1 MTLRSSLRAVL
12 QGIMMFALTVGA
24 LHAQQASTYRFA
36 VSFPS
41 AQSAEPLDG
50 RLLLIL
56 STDPSEEPRLQI
68 SNSVRTQMIF
78 GLDVDALKSVQSVT
92 LDDAAFGYPVRYL
105 HEVPPGD
112 YFVQVVMHKYETFH
126 RADGHTVKLPMDR
139 GEGQHWQLAP
149 GNLYSTPRKITLRAG
164 GEPIS
169 IVLDQVIPADP
180 RPERHSLHPPHQ
192 NSERAAHEIL
202 GPPDVPQRER
212 PGPRGIR
219 RAPQR
224 AFSADDFRR
233 SLQ

>member
-1 MTLRSSLRAVL
+1 MTLRSSWRVVL
-12 QGIMMFALTVGA
+12 QGILMFALTAGA
-24 LHAQQASTYRFA
+24 LHAQASSYRFA

-78 GLDVDALKSVQSVT
+78 GLDVDALKPGQSAA

-105 HEVPPGD
+105 HDVPPGD
-112 YFVQVVMHKYETFH
+112 YFVQVVLHKYETFH

-149 GNLYSTPRKITLRAG
+149 GNLYSTVAHRVTAKSRK
-164 GEPIS
+164 
-169 IVLDQVIPADP
+169 
-180 RPERHSLHPPHQ
+180 
-192 NSERAAHEIL
+192 
-202 GPPDVPQRER
+202 
-212 PGPRGIR
+212 
-219 RAPQR
+219 
-224 AFSADDFRR
+224 
-233 SLQ
+233 